1 MGIKI
6 SNLPETT
13 EARETDV
20 IIVSGEDTKKLQYSN
35 LITQLIRDLN
45 IGRDG
50 SSALVITRAYKGMP
64 VRIVTDGI
72 FATVDMHGQPD
83 SDINIKTGWTT
94 VGNFAAEELT
104 PVAETKGIQ
113 FVNVQQFAVS
123 YRWLTDG
130 TFQIGFG
137 NTGDRIESN
146 FRSGGLFD
154 LSFTFSLK

>member
-1 MGIKI
+1 MGIRI

-13 EARETDV
+13 VVQGTDV
-20 IIVSGEDTKKLQYSN
+20 IIISGEDTKKMQYSN
-35 LITQLIRDLN
+35 LITQLIQDLN

-72 FATVDMHGQPD
+72 FVTVDLHGQPD
-83 SDINIKTGWTT
+83 SDMIIKTGWTT
-94 VGNFAAEELT
+94 VGNFATEELT
-104 PVAETKGIQ
+104 PVAKTEGVR

-130 TFQIGFG
+130 TFQIGYGKTG
-137 NTGDRIESN
+137 NGIESD
-146 FRSGGLFD
+146 FRSGNIFN